1 MINSNF
7 FINLLRFILL
17 VLSQVLI
24 FNKLNFFGYINPLI
38 YILFLYWYPI
48 KQNRTTFIIVSFL
61 LGLCIDVFSDTLA
74 INAAATVTIAY
85 LRPTFMR
92 FVFGVNYEFQS
103 FKLNNSTKAQQFTF
117 LALLIIIH
125 HLVYF
130 TLEIFSLSNSLLILQ
145 KTVTVGIATL
155 ILTLLLSTLFSSKK
169 E

>member
-1 MINSNF
+1 MINSGF
-7 FINLLRFILL
+7 FLNVTRFVLLIL
-17 VLSQVLI
+17 VQVLV
-24 FNKLNFFGYINPLI
+24 FNNLNFFGYINPLI

-48 KQNRTTFIIVSFL
+48 KQNRTTFIVTCFI
-61 LGLCIDVFSDTLA
+61 LGLLVDIFSDTLA

-85 LRPTFMR
+85 LRPTIMR

-117 LALLIIIH
+117 LALLTIIH

-130 TLEIFSLSNSLLILQ
+130 TLEIFSFSNSLLILQ

-155 ILTLLLSTLFSSKK
+155 ILSILFSTLFSSKK